1 MSRNYKVIDIQKVV
15 DYIVLNRS
23 KAGFLKW

>member
-1 MSRNYKVIDIQKVV
+1 MGRNYKVIDIQKVV

>member
-1 MSRNYKVIDIQKVV
+1 MGRNYKVIDIQKVV
-15 DYIVLNRS
+15 DYIILNGS